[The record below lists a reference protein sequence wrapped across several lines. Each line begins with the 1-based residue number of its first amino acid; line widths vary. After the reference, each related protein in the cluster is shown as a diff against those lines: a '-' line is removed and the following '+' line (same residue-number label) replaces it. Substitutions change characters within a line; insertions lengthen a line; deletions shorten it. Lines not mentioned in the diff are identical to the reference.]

1 MIPSAFD
8 YHVATD
14 VADAEACL
22 RDGGDDAK
30 LLAGGMSLIP
40 LMKTRLVEPGLLVDI
55 GKLDELRYVRVQDE
69 RLHIGALTRH
79 ADLATD
85 AVVRENLP
93 LLAKVA
99 AEVGDAQVR
108 ARGTIGGVISHA
120 DSAGDYCTVAV
131 MLDAEIVTT
140 HRRIAAVDFF
150 LDFMT
155 TPLEPDEL
163 VTEVIFPVEKGP
175 SEYLKFR
182 RRRTDWAI
190 VGLGVQRKSDGA
202 LRVGLTNVAS
212 RAIRGTAAEVA
223 VGEGGGA
230 ARAAAALA
238 DEVRPTGD
246 AAVPAE
252 YKKALVRVLAERALR
267 GLGLS

>member
-1 MIPSAFD
+1 MIPSAFK
-8 YHVATD
+8 YYMATD
-14 VADAEACL
+14 VADAEARL

-40 LMKTRLVEPGLLVDI
+40 LMKTRLAEPGLLVDI
-55 GKLDELRYVRVQDE
+55 AGLDELRYVRVDGD
-69 RLHIGALTRH
+69 RLRIGALTRH
-79 ADLATD
+79 ADLATSS
-85 AVVRENLP
+85 VVRENLP

-108 ARGTIGGVISHA
+108 ARGTIGGVVSHA
-120 DSAGDYCTVAV
+120 DSAGDYCTLAV

-140 HRRIAAVDFF
+140 RRRIAAVDFF

-163 VTEVIFPVEKGP
+163 VTEVAFPVEKGP
-175 SEYLKFR
+175 CEYIKFR

-190 VGLGVQRKSDGA
+190 VGIGVQRTSQGV
-202 LRVGLTNVAS
+202 LRIGLTNVAS
-212 RAIRGTAAEVA
+212 QAIRGTAAEAA
-223 VGEGGGA
+223 VQEGANA
-230 ARAAAALA
+230 ASAAGALA
-238 DEVRPTGD
+238 DAVHPTGD

-252 YKKALVRVLAERALR
+252 YKKALVQVLTERALHAV
-267 GLGLS
+267 GVS